1 MSEKTET
8 GGPAF
13 PVGFQKEGCIAMKG
27 GMTLREYAAIKLQVP
42 NSGTDWLDE
51 MIRESLQNELAA
63 KAMQGLISNDQ
74 DYEIWGDWIENGFE
88 DRQSI
93 VNVYA
98 EAAYEIAGALL
109 KAQKAPQ

>member
-1 MSEKTET
+1 MSEKIET
-8 GGPAF
+8 GGSAF
-13 PVGFQKEGCIAMKG
+13 PVGFQKEDCIAMKG
-27 GMTLREYAAIKLQVP
+27 GMTLREYAAINLRVP

-51 MIRESLQNELAA
+51 MIRESLQDELAA
-63 KAMQGLISNDQ
+63 RAIHGLISNDQ
-74 DYEIWGDWIENGFE
+74 DYEIWSNWIETGFE